1 MNDQERE
8 MWVMNHEGLYISWK
22 RSKLSKR
29 NFIRENRVV
38 IDTFINKVLNKNN
51 TQTIRRYWE

>member
-8 MWVMNHEGLYISWK
+8 MWVMNDEGLYISWK
-22 RSKLSKR
+22 RSRLSKR
-29 NFIRENRVV
+29 NFIRENREA
-38 IDTFINKVLNKNN
+38 IDGFINKVLNKNN

>member
-8 MWVMNHEGLYISWK
+8 MWVMNDESLYKTWK
-22 RSKLSKR
+22 RSRLSKR